1 MRPQQSNSYGNNNN
15 SQSGSSVYVGARAKR
30 QEPQKNRKR
39 RNVLKDARYVDYLD
53 IKFLDRYIND
63 QGKILPR
70 RITGAN
76 AFQQRLIAG
85 AIKHAR
91 HLALVTFVEQDIA

>member
-1 MRPQQSNSYGNNNN
+1 MRNNNN
-15 SQSGSSVYVGARAKR
+15 QANASNSVYVGARNKR
-30 QEPQKNRKR
+30 QETAKPRKR
-39 RNVLKDARYVDYLD
+39 RNPLRDSRYVDYLD
-53 IKFLDRYIND
+53 VKFLDRYIND

-76 AFQQRLIAG
+76 AHQQRLIAG

-91 HLALVTFVEQDIA
+91 HLALITFVEQDVA

>member
-1 MRPQQSNSYGNNNN
+1 MRNQQQNN
-15 SQSGSSVYVGARAKR
+15 QSAVYVGARTKR
-30 QEPQKNRKR
+30 NEPQQKRKR
-39 RNVLKDARYVDYLD
+39 RNPLKDSRYVDYLD
-53 IKFLDRYIND
+53 VKFLDRFIND

-76 AFQQRLIAG
+76 AHQQRLLAN

-91 HLALVTFVEQDIA
+91 HLALITFVEQDVA

>member
-1 MRPQQSNSYGNNNN
+1 MVGPNA
-15 SQSGSSVYVGARAKR
+15 VYIGARKR
-30 QEPQKNRKR
+30 QDQQKAKKR
-39 RNVLKDARYVDYLD
+39 RNALRDSRYVDYLD

-70 RITGAN
+70 RITGAT
-76 AFQQRLIAG
+76 AFQQRLIAQ

-91 HLALVTFVEQDIA
+91 HLALVRFVEYDVQ

>member
-1 MRPQQSNSYGNNNN
+1 MRNNQQQNNGP
-15 SQSGSSVYVGARAKR
+15 SAVYVGARAKR
-30 QEPQKNRKR
+30 QEPQQKRKR
-39 RNVLKDARYVDYLD
+39 RNPLKDARYVDYLD
-53 IKFLDRYIND
+53 VKLLDRFIND

-76 AFQQRLIAG
+76 AHQQRLLAN

-91 HLALVTFVEQDIA
+91 HLALITFVEQDVA